1 MRKILFLASLLLS
14 VTMLA
19 GPVSP
24 DAAHRAANSFMLKH
38 HTGASLKSTPVS
50 APRLSATGHSTS
62 SQASY
67 YVFNTVGDHG
77 FVIVSGDDRTTDILG
92 YSDNGKFDP
101 NNVPANMKVWLENY
115 ALQIAALDEMGIKN
129 PPANAP
135 RPTRNS
141 ISPMITSHWDQAG
154 PYWNHCPE
162 FMDVTEEGDTVGEL
176 AYTGCVATSMAQ
188 IMNYYKLPIM
198 CSKTI
203 PSYMVTFYW
212 QEDYGVFETDPLEP
226 MLFD

>member
-50 APRLSATGHSTS
+50 APRLSATGRSTS

-92 YSDNGKFDP
+92 YSDNGKFDHP
-101 NNVPANMKVWLENY
+101 QQHL
-115 ALQIAALDEMGIKN
+115 AADYQPL
-129 PPANAP
+129 
-135 RPTRNS
+135 
-141 ISPMITSHWDQAG
+141 G
-154 PYWNHCPE
+154 PGR
-162 FMDVTEEGDTVGEL
+162 TL
-176 AYTGCVATSMAQ
+176 
-188 IMNYYKLPIM
+188 
-198 CSKTI
+198 
-203 PSYMVTFYW
+203 
-212 QEDYGVFETDPLEP
+212 LEP
-226 MLFD
+226 LP